1 MAQDLLS
8 LAVGNAQEL
17 LPVSESVLELSDF
30 TGAILRA
37 LRLRKH
43 QLSATGSLLTGSYFP
58 LTVTSRSFAVTEE
71 GFSGAVYAQ
80 RLVDPMND
88 NWNPVEIADI
98 SNMDEL
104 EDEGVYAIA
113 FYGSPNWQ
121 ARVSWEPGLEQYNDI
136 RIWHDPQAIEPTTM
150 DSDLGVVIKIVPLI
164 LAHDAVLGLLPR
176 CRLRDKET
184 WDTQTMQAFRDASFA
199 ARDELL
205 EQFDIWRF
213 ESEDDTGLSQ
223 AGRFDAQRRGGGR
236 RIPAFRA

>member
-43 QLSATGSLLTGSYFP
+43 QLGATGSLLTGSFFP
-58 LTVTSRSFAVTEE
+58 LTIASRSFAVTEE

-80 RLVDPMND
+80 RLVDPLSD

-104 EDEGVYAIA
+104 EDEGTYAIA

-136 RIWHDPQAIEPTTM
+136 RIWHDPQAIEPMTM
-150 DSDLGVVIKIVPLI
+150 DTDLGVVIKIVPLI
-164 LAHDAVLGLLPR
+164 LAHDAVLELLPR
-176 CRLRDKET
+176 CRLKDKEN
-184 WDTQTMQAFRDASFA
+184 WDAQTIQVFQQTSMA
-199 ARDELL
+199 ARAELL

-223 AGRFDAQRRGGGR
+223 SARFDSQRRGGGR
-236 RIPAFRA
+236 RSPVFRA